1 MRTLSQQAEVNA
13 PGGDAYDKNAF
24 AITSFELHVW
34 TVRMPTDLATIS
46 LCRETLSPQERARA
60 AEMVHAPTRTSHVV
74 MRSAARLLLSRYL
87 RLPPDHIRISAG
99 SNGKPTIQGP
109 LGFNIGHSGVIGLVA
124 FALGCEVGVDVEVAR
139 PFEDMEALTTRFFCV
154 EEAEEIRRVSSVD
167 RPMAFYRCWTRKEAY
182 VKALGSGLSTP
193 LDSFRVSIAADE
205 PVRFMRLPEGSSAW
219 SLYDLE
225 VEEGYVAALAHPGA
239 ARSVNVR
246 RLDLLP
252 LLLGR

>member
-1 MRTLSQQAEVNA
+1 MSRLR
-13 PGGDAYDKNAF
+13 G
-24 AITSFELHVW
+24 
-34 TVRMPTDLATIS
+34 
-46 LCRETLSPQERARA
+46 
-60 AEMVHAPTRTSHVV
+60 
-74 MRSAARLLLSRYL
+74 RS
-87 RLPPDHIRISAG
+87 
-99 SNGKPTIQGP
+99 KTWK
-109 LGFNIGHSGVIGLVA
+109 
-124 FALGCEVGVDVEVAR
+124 
-139 PFEDMEALTTRFFCV
+139 
-154 EEAEEIRRVSSVD
+154 RRVSNVD

-225 VEEGYVAALAHPGA
+225 VEEGYVAAVAHPGA

-252 LLLGR
+252 LLRSR